1 MKSAKSVLAILLV
14 LCLSLSITPAAFAES
29 AVATAHGLNETVTVT
44 LSVEDGV
51 ITDVKAETDKADSPI
66 GAQAI
71 EKLPAA
77 MLEQNSV
84 KVDAVSGATMTSNAI
99 LAAAAEAYLR
109 IAGTEVDLDAW
120 ARGNGYLKA
129 EEYQMQAGVDA
140 VTSATVSG
148 VGGIN
153 FGDVDLSDELKKE
166 LILDYLKGAEGN
178 YREMYQIATSYNNIP
193 TIGSVEYVLDPA
205 DLTLFGSSESNTA
218 KLNNMNVNPN
228 VDLYWTR
235 QIRVG
240 DICSEAMP
248 VLPSYFMSYGV
259 EITGTYKPIRFAELS
274 EEEIPVYI
282 AKAHYYFET
291 LDTTAQLAA
300 MDNDALYQYLCASPM
315 NFYQIV
321 PTRIVVT
328 SPWFLNVYDSGYARQ
343 FVDDDL
349 QAKLLAA
356 VQEKYPEAASLT
368 TLDFATFSA
377 TGLKTQQV
385 MSFEG

>member
-14 LCLSLSITPAAFAES
+14 LCLSLSFAPAAFAES
-29 AVATAHGLNETVTVT
+29 ATAAARGLDETVTVT

-51 ITDVKAETDKADSPI
+51 ITDVKAETDKAESPI

-77 MLEQNSV
+77 MVEQNSV

-129 EEYQMQAGVDA
+129 EDYQMQAGVDA

-153 FGDVDLSDELKKE
+153 FGDVELSDELKKE

-235 QIRVG
+235 QIRAG
-240 DICSEAMP
+240 DTCSEAMP

-274 EEEIPVYI
+274 EEEIPVYV
-282 AKAHYYFET
+282 AKAHTYFET

-300 MDNDALYQYLCASPM
+300 MDNDALYQYLCASPT

-343 FVDDDL
+343 FVDADL